1 MKKGQAIEAVGE
13 AVLLTTNGMPN
24 MDTIILITDFSS
36 CDKLFR
42 ITTLVL
48 RFVKNLKIK
57 AKLLKEG
64 TVYLGEVTAEELG
77 NVEVKWL
84 RSVQKELKSQAN
96 YSQLERD
103 FGLYEDSSGILRCKG
118 RIANADVPHETKFP
132 ALLPKNHY
140 LSTLLVRDAHERVHH
155 NRVEATLA
163 QLRTRFWIVKGRQF
177 VKRTL
182 ASCTVCRRYEGKS
195 YRVPPQSDLPEFRL
209 SQKPAFTYV
218 GVDYAGPL
226 YIKVS
231 GQSALQKVYVLLFT
245 CCSVR
250 AVHLELAT
258 DLSVDVFIRCLRRF
272 AARRGLPELIISDNA
287 KTFKAEYKKVIFRRF
302 YRGIVSI

>member
-24 MDTIILITDFSS
+24 MDTIIPITDFSS

-42 ITTLVL
+42 ITALVL

-64 TVYLGEVTAEELG
+64 TVYLGDVTAEELG

-84 RSVQKELKSQAN
+84 RSVQKELRSLAN
-96 YSQLERD
+96 HSQLERD
-103 FGLYEDSSGILRCKG
+103 FGLYEGSSEVLRCKG

-140 LSTLLVRDAHERVHH
+140 LSTLLVRDAHERVNH

-163 QLRTRFWIVKGRQF
+163 QLRTRFWMVKGRQF

-182 ASCTVCRRYEGKS
+182 ASCTVFRRYEGKG
-195 YRVPPQSDLPEFRL
+195 YRVPLQSDLPEFRL
-209 SQKPAFTYV
+209 SHKPAFPYV

-231 GQSALQKVYVLLFT
+231 
-245 CCSVR
+245 
-250 AVHLELAT
+250 
-258 DLSVDVFIRCLRRF
+258 
-272 AARRGLPELIISDNA
+272 
-287 KTFKAEYKKVIFRRF
+287 
-302 YRGIVSI
+302 

>member
-1 MKKGQAIEAVGE
+1 M
-13 AVLLTTNGMPN
+13 
-24 MDTIILITDFSS
+24 
-36 CDKLFR
+36 
-42 ITTLVL
+42 
-48 RFVKNLKIK
+48 
-57 AKLLKEG
+57 
-64 TVYLGEVTAEELG
+64 GEVTAEELG
-77 NVEVKWL
+77 NAEVKWL
-84 RSVQKELKSQAN
+84 RSVQKELKSQSN

-103 FGLYEDSSGILRCKG
+103 FGLYKDSSGVLRCNG
-118 RIANADVPHETKFP
+118 GIANADVPQETKFP
-132 ALLPKNHY
+132 ALLPRNHY

-163 QLRTRFWIVKGRQF
+163 QLRTRFWIVKGRQS

-182 ASCTVCRRYEGKS
+182 ASCTVFRRYEGKS
-195 YRVPPQSDLPEFRL
+195 YRVPPESDLPEFRL

-218 GVDYAGPL
+218 GIDYAGPL

-245 CCSVR
+245 SCSVR

-272 AARRGLPELIISDNA
+272 AAKRSLPELLSRTMPKRLRLQI
-287 KTFKAEYKKVIFRRF
+287 KF
-302 YRGIVSI
+302 